1 MALLTRE
8 EILQAD
14 DLPVEDVDVPEW
26 GGTVRV
32 RTLSGAERDRFE
44 GSITEQ
50 RGKKIKVKADNIRA
64 KLVALSVV
72 NEKGQPV
79 FDEGDV
85 RQLGK
90 KSAKA
95 LDRVFDVAQRLS
107 GISDEDVEELA
118 KNLPAGPSDGSG
130 SDSP

>member
-118 KNLPAGPSDGSG
+118 KN
-130 SDSP
+130 

>member
-1 MALLTRE
+1 VALLTRE